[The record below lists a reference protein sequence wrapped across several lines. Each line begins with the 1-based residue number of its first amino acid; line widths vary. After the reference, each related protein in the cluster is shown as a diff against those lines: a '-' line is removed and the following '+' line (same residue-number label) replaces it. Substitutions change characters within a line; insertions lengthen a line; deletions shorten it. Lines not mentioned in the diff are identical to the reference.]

1 MYLNIEVRLDDGLM
15 VGLIELVSWI
25 KCGWKKGKSL
35 AFPQKIPTVA
45 SFDDK
50 TETCCPKKTHKAKQA
65 TKPKKFNT
73 KPQRSEEK
81 K

>member
-1 MYLNIEVRLDDGLM
+1 MEKR
-15 VGLIELVSWI
+15 
-25 KCGWKKGKSL
+25 KKSGFSS
-35 AFPQKIPTVA
+35 KIPTVA